1 MDHHMPPGYG
11 QENYMYGD
19 PSRSFQGNAVGMYG
33 SGARPM
39 SPPPGDEDI
48 PAHEHLPSA
57 LEEVLAYK
65 EYRVRETGHSGEVDN
80 IINEI
85 PVKTVIET
93 EGTIEERK
101 DDFGGEENLEEKTK
115 TQRNQKKKKKKKR
128 TKRHQQKEE
137 EEENERNDDAEEP
150 PQVDIEY
157 VQEEIIYDDKN
168 PFYRQF
174 AKIFEA
180 FKIIDEKTAKKA
192 EEDEAKKKELQ
203 RSLEL
208 KKVPKFAEEED
219 LEEKKENADD
229 DKPKVSKRK
238 LKQLTRLSVADL
250 KQCVARPDV
259 VEMHDVT
266 ARDPKLLVL
275 LKATRNSVPVPRHW
289 CAKRKYLQG
298 KRGIEKPPFN
308 LPDFIK
314 KTGIMEMRAA
324 LQEKEESK
332 TLKAKMRERVR
343 PKMGRVDI
351 DYQKLHDAFFKW
363 QTKPKMTIMGDLY
376 YEGKE
381 FETRMKDKKPGE
393 LSDELRTA
401 LGMPVGP
408 SSNKIP
414 PPWLIAMQRYG
425 PPPSYPN
432 LKIPGLNAPIPD
444 GSSFGY
450 HAGGWGKPPVDEF
463 GRPLYGD
470 VFGLTGIA
478 GDTILLDEE
487 VDRTL
492 WGELESEEEEEEV
505 EESEEE
511 EGEDEEGAIDQSGL
525 VTPAEGLATPS
536 GFSSVPAGLETPDM
550 IELRK
555 KKIEAEMESNETPQL
570 YTVLPEKRT
579 DRIGQA
585 MMGSTHV
592 YDIASATTTQKS
604 SGGVELS
611 LDPSE
616 LEGLDSESM
625 AARYEQT
632 LREQQGNLAKE
643 DFSDMVA
650 EHAAKQKSKRK
661 RQQQQTDT
669 KQAKKYKEFKF

>member
-1 MDHHMPPGYG
+1 MPPGYG

-19 PSRSFQGNAVGMYG
+19 PSMSYQGNPVGMYG
-33 SGARPM
+33 SGVRPM

-48 PAHEHLPSA
+48 SAHEHLPSA

-80 IINEI
+80 IITEVPAESIVEI
-85 PVKTVIET
+85 DRNIDEK
-93 EGTIEERK
+93 K
-101 DDFGGEENLEEKTK
+101 DDLGGEDNVEEKTK

-137 EEENERNDDAEEP
+137 EENEQNDDVDEY

-157 VQEEIIYDDKN
+157 VQEEITYDEKN

-192 EEDEAKKKELQ
+192 EEEEAKKRELQ
-203 RSLEL
+203 RNLEL

-470 VFGLTGIA
+470 VFGLTGSG

-555 KKIEAEMESNETPQL
+555 KKIEAEMESTETPQL

-592 YDIASATTTQKS
+592 YDIAAATSTQKS